1 MPRPSLKD
9 QRSAEILDAYLTC
22 VAQFGLEGA
31 TQERIAAQAQVK
43 RPLLRHY
50 LGNRDQMVAA
60 LNDHVINTF
69 NAKTRDLVQALDTV
83 ETPLALVDL
92 LFVDTK
98 EHDPR
103 LLLAWQA
110 LTVTAPEHPDR
121 GAALLDSLDQF
132 LIALTD
138 TLRRLA
144 PEATPATLRAVA
156 QGISSAFVTLDS
168 LSPLAP
174 PPNWRAELRQAAL
187 LLTRCLEDAA

>member
-22 VAQFGLEGA
+22 VARFGLEGA
-31 TQERIAAQAQVK
+31 TQESIAAEAQVK

-69 NAKTRDLVQALDTV
+69 NAKTQDLTLALDTV
-83 ETPLALVDL
+83 ETLAALVEL
-92 LFVDTK
+92 LFGQSKD
-98 EHDPR
+98 HDPR

-110 LTVTAPEHPDR
+110 LTATAPDHPER
-121 GAALLDSLDQF
+121 GDALLDSLDQF

-138 TLRRLA
+138 TLQRLA
-144 PEATPATLRAVA
+144 PDAASDTLRAVA
-156 QGISSAFVTLDS
+156 QGLSSAFVTLDS
-168 LSPLAP
+168 LSPLSP
-174 PPNWRAELRQAAL
+174 PPNWRAELKLSAL